1 MEVFTVFTADGV
13 TESRAFSSNLL
24 SAILQKWTELSAI
37 LQIWAEIYK
46 NLNVFWKR
54 AGDCMWLF
62 YHMNHLPFF
71 KRFSNFVHFYPYFQ
85 MFCPFWSFFNIFYP
99 FLRFFWKITHMPLL
113 SRIDPGFLVMT
124 ICAYC
129 YFGIFGVK
137 CLTPAKI
144 ILWKPALLVVELCFG
159 ASVWNATL
167 ERLFN
172 DMNLVKTTAW
182 NRLSN
187 HSWNS
192 ILQIHISGISMQ
204 TFRDVYI
211 DKCIQY
217 SYNTKNHCQKQKNL
231 QSLQKREKK
240 KKNYILKLVT
250 FLHLQ
255 VITPCQR
262 VNK

>member
-13 TESRAFSSNLL
+13 TESKAFSSNLL
-24 SAILQKWTELSAI
+24 SAILQKLTELSAI

-46 NLNVFWKR
+46 IWMYFEKGQVIACDYFIT
-54 AGDCMWLF
+54 C
-62 YHMNHLPFF
+62 NHLPFF

-85 MFCPFWSFFNIFYP
+85 MFCSFWSFFNIFYP
-99 FLRFFWKITHMPLL
+99 FLPFFWKITHMPLL
-113 SRIDPGFLVMT
+113 SRIGPGFLVMT

-255 VITPCQR
+255 VITPCQK